1 MNNVLVLG
9 NGFLGENIINE
20 FKNNGIQA
28 IGTNYN
34 KNGIYVDITNMD
46 SIISCVEKYSP
57 KIIINCAANVNVDE
71 LENNEELAI
80 SINAKGA
87 ENIAKV
93 CNDNKIRLLHISS
106 DGIFDGKQGMYTEE
120 DVVNPINV
128 YAKSKILGEKLI
140 SKNLENY
147 LIIRTNFYGF
157 HNQKKFLFNWALSK
171 LKNNEEIIGFTD
183 VFFNPLEVT
192 NLSKMIYELSEKKI
206 CGILNLSSNE
216 VFTKFEFIKKISE
229 VFDFDSKLIKSGSI
243 EELNLNAKRPKNTTL
258 SNEKAK
264 KLLDTKIVTLDTWLH
279 EIQKKIVKKTNK
291 H

>member
-157 HNQKKFLFNWALSK
+157 HNQKKFLFSWALSK

>member
-34 KNGIYVDITNMD
+34 KNGICVDITNMD

-80 SINAKGA
+80 SINAKGP

>member
-80 SINAKGA
+80 SINAKGP

-120 DVVNPINV
+120 DVANPINV

-183 VFFNPLEVT
+183 IFFNPLEVT

-264 KLLDTKIVTLDTWLH
+264 KLLDTKIVTLDSWLH

>member
-120 DVVNPINV
+120 DVANPINV

-183 VFFNPLEVT
+183 IFFNPLEVT

-264 KLLDTKIVTLDTWLH
+264 KLLDTKIVTLDSWLH

>member
-80 SINAKGA
+80 SINAKGP

-183 VFFNPLEVT
+183 IFFNPLEVT

-264 KLLDTKIVTLDTWLH
+264 KLLDTKIVTLDSWLH